1 MDIIHLLPDSVAN
14 QIAAGEVIQRPASCL
29 KELVENSLDAK
40 AKRIQVIVRDAGR
53 TLLQVIDDGIG
64 MSEMDARLAFERHA
78 TSKIREAQDL
88 FSLRTMGFRGEAL
101 ASICAVAQV
110 EMTTRRAEDETGTLI
125 EIQGSEVVRQEV
137 CACPVGTNIKV
148 SNLFFNVPVRRK
160 FLKTDQTELRN
171 LLTEFYHIVL
181 VYPKVS
187 FTFVHNDE
195 ILLELPAG
203 TEKQRIEAVFGNP
216 KRNVYTSAFVDVAT
230 DTDLVSIHGFVVK
243 PENATR
249 KAEQYFFVNGRYMR
263 HPYFQKAVLTA
274 YSGMLANDY
283 QPSFFLYFTINPEA
297 IDVNI
302 HPTKTEIKFA
312 DEQTIFQILM
322 AAVREALGKFT
333 LAPTIDFDTSG
344 QIDIPVLHDQPV
356 VPPQVTVDHSYNPFK
371 KRDTIIYPDRQPSPR
386 HWETLYEGLQKTD
399 RLTDRTPAEPE
410 EPLLHAADLE
420 SCALWQYGGKYILV
434 PTQQGLVLVNQHRA
448 HVAILH
454 ARFIDQIRLTQG
466 AMQQLLFPE
475 VLSLSPE
482 DMVLLEQI
490 ADDLRTIGFDIEQLS
505 PDSYSIQGVPAQLIN
520 QSPIPILQHILSQ
533 VRERGADTPTEWR
546 EQIARTMA
554 ESAAIPYG
562 KTLTETE
569 MRDMMQRLIALPQY
583 RRTPE
588 GKTILSLLSD
598 DEISK
603 RF

>member
-29 KELVENSLDAK
+29 KELVENSLDAG

-53 TLLQVIDDGIG
+53 TLLQVIDDGSG

-110 EMTTRRAEDETGTLI
+110 EMTTRRAEDETGTLL
-125 EIQGSEVVRQEV
+125 EIHGSDVVRQEPCV
-137 CACPVGTNIKV
+137 CPVGTNIKV

-160 FLKTDQTELRN
+160 FLKSDQTELRN

-181 VYPKVS
+181 VYPKVN

-195 ILLELPAG
+195 IVLELPAG

-216 KRNVYTSAFVDVAT
+216 KRNVFTSAFVDVNT
-230 DTDLVSIHGFVVK
+230 ETEIVSIRGFVVK

-263 HPYFQKAVLTA
+263 HGYFLKAVQTA
-274 YSGMLANDY
+274 YSGMLPNDY
-283 QPSFFLYFTINPEA
+283 QPSFFIYFDINPEA

-312 DEQTIFQILM
+312 DEQTIFQILL
-322 AAVREALGKFT
+322 AAVREALGKF
-333 LAPTIDFDTSG
+333 AMPTSLDFDAPNIEMPLPG
-344 QIDIPVLHDQPV
+344 EKPVSR
-356 VPPQVTVDHSYNPFK
+356 PQVAVDPNYNPFHT
-371 KRDTIIYPDRQPSPR
+371 RSVIYPDKAPR
-386 HWETLYEGLQKTD
+386 KWESLYEGLKTTEYNIPN
-399 RLTDRTPAEPE
+399 TDYEAHSADILQPE
-410 EPLLHAADLE
+410 NIENC
-420 SCALWQYGGKYILV
+420 SLWQYGGKYILV
-434 PTQQGLVLVNQHRA
+434 PSPNGIMLVNQHRA
-448 HVAILH
+448 HVAIL
-454 ARFIDQIRLTQG
+454 RSQYIEQLGLMQG
-466 AMQQLLFPE
+466 AKQQLLFPE
-475 VLSLSPE
+475 VLE
-482 DMVLLEQI
+482 MTQDDMVLMKQI
-490 ADDLRTIGFDIEQLS
+490 LPDLHAIGFDIEQLS
-505 PDSYSIQGVPAQLIN
+505 PDSYSIQGVPSQLAD
-520 QSPIPILQHILSQ
+520 QSPLPVLQHIIAK
-533 VRERGADTPTEWR
+533 VRERGADTQQEWR
-546 EQIARTMA
+546 EQIAQSMA
-554 ESAAIPYG
+554 ESTAIPYG

-569 MRDMMQRLIALPQY
+569 MRDLLKRMTHLPQY
-583 RRTPE
+583 RRTAD
-588 GKTILSLLSD
+588 GKIIASLLSN
-598 DEISK
+598 EELNR

>member
-356 VPPQVTVDHSYNPFK
+356 VQPQVTVDHSYNPFK

-399 RLTDRTPAEPE
+399 RLTDRTPAEHE
-410 EPLLHAADLE
+410 EPLLNAADLE

-588 GKTILSLLSD
+588 GKIILSLLSD

>member
-482 DMVLLEQI
+482 DMVLMEQI

-583 RRTPE
+583 HRTPE
-588 GKTILSLLSD
+588 GKIILSLLSD

>member
-482 DMVLLEQI
+482 DMVLMEQI

-588 GKTILSLLSD
+588 GKIILSLLSD

>member
-53 TLLQVIDDGIG
+53 TLPQVIDDGIG

-333 LAPTIDFDTSG
+333 LAPTSDFDTSG

-371 KRDTIIYPDRQPSPR
+371 KRDTIIYPDRQPTPR

-583 RRTPE
+583 LRTPE
-588 GKTILSLLSD
+588 GKIILSLLSD

>member
-356 VPPQVTVDHSYNPFK
+356 VQPQVTVDHSYNPFK
-371 KRDTIIYPDRQPSPR
+371 KRDTIIYPDRQPTPR

-588 GKTILSLLSD
+588 GKIILSLLSD

>member
-356 VPPQVTVDHSYNPFK
+356 VQPQVTVDHSYNPFK
-371 KRDTIIYPDRQPSPR
+371 KRDTIIYPDRQPTPR

-562 KTLTETE
+562 KPLTETE

-588 GKTILSLLSD
+588 GKIILSLLSD

>member
-29 KELVENSLDAK
+29 KELVENSLDAG
-40 AKRIQVIVRDAGR
+40 ATRIQVIVRDAGR

-110 EMTTRRAEDETGTLI
+110 EMTTRRAEDETGTLL
-125 EIQGSEVVRQEV
+125 EIHGSDVIRQEPCV
-137 CACPVGTNIKV
+137 CPVGTNIKV

-181 VYPKVS
+181 VYPKVN

-216 KRNVYTSAFVDVAT
+216 KRNVYTSAFVEVNT
-230 DTDLVSIHGFVVK
+230 ETEVVSIRGFVVK

-263 HPYFQKAVLTA
+263 HPYFLKAVQTA
-274 YSGMLANDY
+274 YSGMLAADY
-283 QPSFFLYFTINPEA
+283 QPSFFIYFDINPEA

-322 AAVREALGKFT
+322 ASVREALGKFAMPTT
-333 LAPTIDFDTSG
+333 LDFDAPN
-344 QIDIPVLHDQPV
+344 IDIPLPANQPV
-356 VPPQVTVDHSYNPFK
+356 STPQVVVDPAYNPFHS
-371 KRDTIIYPDRQPSPR
+371 RGVIYPDKPQKN
-386 HWETLYEGLQKTD
+386 WESLYEGLQNTD
-399 RLTDRTPAEPE
+399 YKVQTDLSSEETLLRAE
-410 EPLLHAADLE
+410 DIE

-434 PTQQGLVLVNQHRA
+434 PTANGIVLINQHRA
-448 HVAILH
+448 HAAILR
-454 ARFIDQIRLTQG
+454 AQFIEQLTLTQG
-466 AMQQLLFPE
+466 AMQQLLSPKCSNCRKMRWCF
-475 VLSLSPE
+475 SLSCYRICGLS
-482 DMVLLEQI
+482 VLI
-490 ADDLRTIGFDIEQLS
+490 WSSSPRT
-505 PDSYSIQGVPAQLIN
+505 
-520 QSPIPILQHILSQ
+520 
-533 VRERGADTPTEWR
+533 
-546 EQIARTMA
+546 
-554 ESAAIPYG
+554 AIPY
-562 KTLTETE
+562 KAFLLNWLI
-569 MRDMMQRLIALPQY
+569 RLPFRY
-583 RRTPE
+583 CN
-588 GKTILSLLSD
+588 
-598 DEISK
+598 IS
-603 RF
+603 